1 MGSPHA
7 PPSYTTILCVAVVG
21 VLLFLT
27 LYCLIKCVSRA
38 WTSMMQARVTKA
50 LLKRRNT
57 KDDFRDVNGYSW
69 DFVMAFKVRL

>member
-1 MGSPHA
+1 
-7 PPSYTTILCVAVVG
+7 
-21 VLLFLT
+21 
-27 LYCLIKCVSRA
+27 
-38 WTSMMQARVTKA
+38 MQARVTKA